1 MLVIAHKTVFTRKV
15 TERTQLP
22 GGCLQKM
29 WLLKRCSS
37 VTHDVHMGAQVCAQ
51 GCGNTYVRGQKL
63 YHYAGALFNVPFSRF
78 PPDYSFRRWHSGMS
92 PLYHPGGQSTGVR
105 IWARLEAASRGRRA
119 CRCGILSGSSP
130 PPPAKPTLSLL
141 ASATVPQVLCFSVFF
156 FFFILS
162 LRSLMNLWTLVGK
175 DKDAPASGLPHPQLS
190 AVTMVSIC
198 SPSGQKCKSLYPLY
212 PLYPL
217 SG

>member
-1 MLVIAHKTVFTRKV
+1 MMFIWALRCVHKGAETRMWGDRNCITMPV
-15 TERTQLP
+15 PYLTFPSRDFPQTTPSGGGTPEWVLCTTLEGRVQAWESEQGWRLRP
-22 GGCLQKM
+22 GGGAPAAVESWVAPHPHPQQSQPCLC
-29 WLLKRCSS
+29 LLL
-37 VTHDVHMGAQVCAQ
+37 Q
-51 GCGNTYVRGQKL
+51 
-63 YHYAGALFNVPFSRF
+63 
-78 PPDYSFRRWHSGMS
+78 
-92 PLYHPGGQSTGVR
+92 
-105 IWARLEAASRGRRA
+105 
-119 CRCGILSGSSP
+119 
-130 PPPAKPTLSLL
+130 LSLK
-141 ASATVPQVLCFSVFF
+141 SCVSRCFF
-156 FFFILS
+156 FFFLLS